1 MALTVEDGSGKTDAD
16 SYLAVADADTYLTA
30 NYLAANT
37 KLIAWDAATTAPQE
51 IALRQA
57 TQYVDIRYDGNWRG
71 LKFTTTQALAWPRT
85 LAVDNEGDYFDTDEI
100 PQQLKDAIA
109 ELALRVIGGDTL
121 LADQA
126 KPASIKSKSVMAG
139 KGAIQT
145 SVEYVGG
152 LSPVKKYPKVENLMK
167 SLVTVSGTL
176 ERG

>member
-1 MALTVEDGSGKTDAD
+1 MALTIEDGSGKTDAD

-30 NYLAANT
+30 NYLAT
-37 KLIAWDAATTAPQE
+37 DTSLIAWDAATEASQE

-57 TQYVDIRYDGNWRG
+57 TQYVDIRHDGNWRG

-85 LAVDNEGDYFDTDEI
+85 LAADNEGDYFDTDEI

-109 ELALRVIGGDTL
+109 ELALRVIAGDTL
-121 LADQA
+121 LADQSS
-126 KPASIKSKSVMAG
+126 PASIKSKSVTAG
-139 KGAIQT
+139 PIQR
-145 SVEYVGG
+145 SIEYVGG

-167 SLVTVSGTL
+167 SLVAITGTL